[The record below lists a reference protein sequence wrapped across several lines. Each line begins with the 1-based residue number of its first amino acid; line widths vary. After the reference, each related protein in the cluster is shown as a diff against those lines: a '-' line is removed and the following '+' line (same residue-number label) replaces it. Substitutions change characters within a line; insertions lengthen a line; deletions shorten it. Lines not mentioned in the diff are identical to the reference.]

1 MRNCHCEAGIKV
13 MPKQSRSEIAS
24 SAFGLLAMTL
34 MFILSVSPLTA
45 EEIPERIDGTVASV
59 DANSRILRVDF
70 EHPATLEHSQ
80 LEFQVSP
87 EAGFKDFKKLSDLKP
102 GDLVSLDYLDY
113 GTFLKAIYV
122 IHIPQ
127 EKTYFTHQEIAGA
140 LVKIKSNQKN
150 PDETQKN

>member
-1 MRNCHCEAGIKV
+1 MEAVGGAFLMRCYIIFI
-13 MPKQSRSEIAS
+13 S
-24 SAFGLLAMTL
+24 
-34 MFILSVSPLTA
+34 FILLLPTISLAHA

-59 DANSRILRVDF
+59 DANNRLLRVNF

-80 LEFQVSP
+80 LEFQVAK
-87 EAGFKDFKKLSDLKP
+87 EAGFKDFKKLSNLKP

-113 GTFLKAIYV
+113 GKILKAIYI

-140 LVKIKSNQKN
+140 LVKIKGNQKN
-150 PDETQKN
+150 PNETQKD